1 MESGMIRYVPPRRA
15 ELDQGEKGNVFDDK
29 RTGRQRADKYTGKDA
44 YRMQFEKEIRDA
56 IEEGY
61 DERPFEG
68 TNIKPTPK
76 QQIRRMA
83 REKSGK
89 KT

>member
-1 MESGMIRYVPPRRA
+1 MIRYVPPRRA

-44 YRMQFEKEIRDA
+44 SRMQFEKEIKDA
-56 IEEGY
+56 IKELS
-61 DERPFEG
+61 DPKRPFEG

-76 QQIRRMA
+76 QQIRRMK
-83 REKSGK
+83 REKRGT